1 MINTKKLHGQA
12 PAPAIAIAAILA
24 IVAVAGVLLLIG
36 SAGNPGN
43 AQANASAV
51 VTSAPDQIA
60 SPEEHAAFIRQG
72 HDRAAREGDATPLP
86 PTF

>member
-1 MINTKKLHGQA
+1 MINTKKLRDEA
-12 PAPAIAIAAILA
+12 PTHPIAIAAILVT
-24 IVAVAGVLLLIG
+24 VAVAGVLLLIG
-36 SAGNPGN
+36 SASNLGN
-43 AQANASAV
+43 AEANAPAV